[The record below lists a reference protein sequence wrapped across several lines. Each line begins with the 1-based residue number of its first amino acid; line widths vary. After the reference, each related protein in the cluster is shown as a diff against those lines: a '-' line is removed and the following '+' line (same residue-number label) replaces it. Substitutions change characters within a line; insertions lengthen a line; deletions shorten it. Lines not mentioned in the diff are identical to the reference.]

1 MGKGERT
8 LSLKQRVLTGCAV
21 LALAMAGGAG
31 ASAQNVVITN
41 ARIIDGTGKI
51 IEHGAVVAKD
61 GRIVSVTSGEAPAGS
76 AGQRIDAHGM
86 TVMASFIDAHR
97 HLIPGEPN
105 AWLKDQA
112 KPYMQSFLDA
122 GFTTVFSM
130 GDDPKI
136 LELKRRLNAG
146 EIAGPTLYSAL
157 IVPLSAGFP
166 QPAYP
171 QPPSAYGDPGRTDP
185 ARPPNRPVKP
195 LPAIPDDAT
204 RATIRAA
211 KLAGYDAIK
220 TILVTTPGGPETHTL
235 DVIVDEAHKQ
245 GFRVFTHATAITD
258 SITAVNAHVDVLAH
272 TPHIGRLEEEAASRD
287 RILAEHIP
295 MVSTLGVFIP
305 HFDDKNQPLYRDG
318 GPFPMPAPLSSGGQ
332 GPVNARI
339 LWEGGQVYA
348 YGTDT
353 QWAPRVTLN
362 DELRALN
369 LVFSPRDIIKI
380 MGPNTA
386 AAIDK
391 SKDLGTVEPGKIAN
405 LVLIGGDPLADVFTL
420 TRVVVTIKD
429 GKVVADKRAKK

>member
-1 MGKGERT
+1 
-8 LSLKQRVLTGCAV
+8 LKQTILMGCA
-21 LALAMAGGAG
+21 AMAFGLAG
-31 ASAQNVVITN
+31 ASGALAQNLVITN
-41 ARIIDGTGKI
+41 AHIIDGTGKVI
-51 IEHGAVVAKD
+51 DHGSVVTKD
-61 GRIVSVTSGEAPAGS
+61 GRIVSVSSGEAPKGATGTK
-76 AGQRIDAHGM
+76 IDAHGM

-97 HLIPGEPN
+97 HLFQGN
-105 AWLKDQA
+105 ADAWLKDTA
-112 KPYMQSFLDA
+112 PAYMKSFLDA

-136 LELKRRLNAG
+136 LELKKRLNSG
-146 EIAGPTLYSAL
+146 EMPGPTVYSAL
-157 IVPLSAGFP
+157 ITPLAQGFP

-171 QPPSAYGDPGRTDP
+171 QPASQYNDPGRTDP

-195 LPAIPDDAT
+195 LPAIPDDVT
-204 RATIRAA
+204 RATIRKA
-211 KLAGYDAIK
+211 KQDGYDAIK

-235 DVIVDEAHKQ
+235 NVIVDEAHKQ
-245 GFRVFTHATAITD
+245 GMRVFTHATAVEDT
-258 SITAVNAHVDVLAH
+258 ITAVNAHVDVLAH
-272 TPHIGRLEEEAASRD
+272 TPHIGHLEEETASKD

-305 HFDDKNQPLYRDG
+305 HFDDQNRPLYRDG
-318 GPFPMPAPLSSGGQ
+318 GPFPMPRPLESGGQ

-353 QWAPRVTLN
+353 QWDPRITLN

-369 LVFSPRDIIKI
+369 VVFSPRDIIKI

-391 SKDLGTVEPGKIAN
+391 SKDLGTLEPGKIAN
-405 LVLIGGDPLADVFTL
+405 IVLVDGDPLEDVLNL

>member
-1 MGKGERT
+1 MT
-8 LSLKQRVLTGCAV
+8 LKRMILTGCA
-21 LALAMAGGAG
+21 ALAFGLAAAGGAL
-31 ASAQNVVITN
+31 AQNLVISN
-41 ARIIDGTGKI
+41 AHIIDGTGKV
-51 IEHGAVVAKD
+51 IERGSVVTKD
-61 GRIVSVTSGEAPAGS
+61 GRIVSVTSGEAPKGAAGTK
-76 AGQRIDAHGM
+76 IDAHGM

-97 HLIPGEPN
+97 HLFQGPAD
-105 AWLKDQA
+105 AWLKDKA
-112 KPYMQSFLDA
+112 PAYMKSFLDA

-146 EIAGPTLYSAL
+146 EIQGPTLYSAL
-157 IVPLSAGFP
+157 IVPLSQGFP

-171 QPPSAYGDPGRTDP
+171 QPASQYNDPGRTDP

-204 RATIRAA
+204 RATIRKA
-211 KLAGYDAIK
+211 KQDGYDAIK
-220 TILVTTPGGPETHTL
+220 TILVTTPGGPEAHTL
-235 DVIVDEAHKQ
+235 QVIVDEAHKQ
-245 GFRVFTHATAITD
+245 GFRVFTHATAVED

-272 TPHIGRLEEEAASRD
+272 TPHIGHLEEETAAKD

-305 HFDDKNQPLYRDG
+305 HFDDQNRPLYRDG
-318 GPFPMPAPLSSGGQ
+318 GPFPMPRPLESGGQ

-348 YGTDT
+348 FGTDT
-353 QWAPRVTLN
+353 QWDPRITLN

-369 LVFSPRDIIKI
+369 VVFSPRDIIKI

-391 SKDLGTVEPGKIAN
+391 SKDLGTLEPGKIAN
-405 LVLIGGDPLADVFTL
+405 IVLVDGDPLEDVFSL
-420 TRVVVTIKD
+420 TRVAMTIKD
-429 GKVVADKRAKK
+429 GKVVYDKHAKK

>member
-1 MGKGERT
+1 M
-8 LSLKQRVLTGCAV
+8 KQTILAGCAAV
-21 LALAMAGGAG
+21 ALGLAGSGG

-41 ARIIDGTGKI
+41 ARIIDGTGKV
-51 IEHGAVVAKD
+51 IERGAVVAKD
-61 GRIVSVTSGEAPAGS
+61 GRIVSVAAGEAPKGAAGTK
-76 AGQRIDAHGM
+76 IDAHGM
-86 TVMASFIDAHR
+86 TVMAAFIDAHR
-97 HLIPGEPN
+97 HLFQGAAD
-105 AWLKDQA
+105 AWLKDQSA
-112 KPYMQSFLDA
+112 PYMKSFVDA

-146 EIAGPTLYSAL
+146 EIVGPTLYSAL
-157 IVPLSAGFP
+157 IVPLSQGFP

-171 QPPSAYGDPGRTDP
+171 SPPSQYTDPGRTDP

-195 LPAIPDDAT
+195 LPAIPDEAT
-204 RATIRAA
+204 RATIRQA
-211 KLAGYDAIK
+211 KQAGYDAIK

-235 DVIVDEAHKQ
+235 NVIVDEAHKQ
-245 GFRVFTHATAITD
+245 GLRVFTHATAVEDT
-258 SITAVNAHVDVLAH
+258 ITAVNAHVDVLAH
-272 TPHIGRLEEEAASRD
+272 TPHIGHLEEETAAKD

-305 HFDDKNQPLYRDG
+305 HFDDQNRPLYRDG
-318 GPFPMPAPLSSGGQ
+318 GPFPMPRPLESGGQ

-353 QWAPRVTLN
+353 QWDPRVTLN

-369 LVFSPRDIIKI
+369 VVFSPRDIIKI
-380 MGPNTA
+380 MGPNAA

-391 SKDLGTVEPGKIAN
+391 AKDLGTLEPGKKADI
-405 LVLIGGDPLADVFTL
+405 VLIDGDPLADILTL
-420 TRVVVTIKD
+420 TRVAVTIKD

>member
-1 MGKGERT
+1 MALKRT
-8 LSLKQRVLTGCAV
+8 ILTGCAA
-21 LALAMAGGAG
+21 LALGLAATGGAL
-31 ASAQNVVITN
+31 AQNLVISN
-41 ARIIDGTGKI
+41 AHIIDGTGKI
-51 IEHGAVVAKD
+51 IERGAVVTKD
-61 GRIVSVTSGEAPAGS
+61 GRIVSVSSGEAPKGATGTK
-76 AGQRIDAHGM
+76 IDAHGM

-97 HLIPGEPN
+97 HLFQGN
-105 AWLKDQA
+105 ADAWLKDKA
-112 KPYMQSFLDA
+112 PAYMKSFLDA

-136 LELKRRLNAG
+136 LELKRRLNSG
-146 EIAGPTLYSAL
+146 EMQGPTLYSAL
-157 IVPLSAGFP
+157 IVPLSQGFP

-171 QPPSAYGDPGRTDP
+171 QPPSQYNDPGRTDP

-204 RATIRAA
+204 RATIRKA
-211 KLAGYDAIK
+211 KQDGYDAIK
-220 TILVTTPGGPETHTL
+220 TILVTTPGGPESHTL
-235 DVIVDEAHKQ
+235 QVIVDEAHKQ
-245 GFRVFTHATAITD
+245 GFRVFTHATAVED

-272 TPHIGRLEEEAASRD
+272 TPHIGHLEEETASKD

-305 HFDDKNQPLYRDG
+305 HFDDQNRPLYRDG
-318 GPFPMPAPLSSGGQ
+318 GPFPMPRPLESGGQ

-348 YGTDT
+348 FGTDT
-353 QWAPRVTLN
+353 QWDPRITLN

-369 LVFSPRDIIKI
+369 VVFSPRDIIKI

-391 SKDLGTVEPGKIAN
+391 SKDLGTLEPGKIAN
-405 LVLIGGDPLADVFTL
+405 IVVVDGDPLEDVLNL
-420 TRVVVTIKD
+420 TRVVMTIKD
-429 GKVVADKRAKK
+429 GKVVYDKHAKK

>member
-1 MGKGERT
+1 MKHRF
-8 LSLKQRVLTGCAV
+8 LTGCAV
-21 LALAMAGGAG
+21 LALSMALAAG
-31 ASAQNVVITN
+31 AAAQSLVITN
-41 ARIIDGTGKI
+41 ARIVDGTGKV
-51 IEHGAVVAKD
+51 IERGAVVAKD
-61 GRIVSVTSGEAPAGS
+61 GRIVSVTSGAAPAGS
-76 AGQRIDAHGM
+76 AGPRIDAHGM
-86 TVMASFIDAHR
+86 TVMAGFIDAHR
-97 HLIPGEPN
+97 HLFQGNPD

-112 KPYMQSFLDA
+112 APYMKSFTDA

-146 EIAGPTLYSAL
+146 EIVGPTLYSAL

-171 QPPSAYGDPGRTDP
+171 PPPSPYTDPGRTDP

-195 LPAIPDDAT
+195 LPAIPDDQT
-204 RATIRAA
+204 RATIRQA
-211 KLAGYDAIK
+211 KQAGYDAIK

-235 DVIVDEAHKQ
+235 SVIVDEAHKQ
-245 GFRVFTHATAITD
+245 GFRVFTHATAIED

-272 TPHIGRLEEEAASRD
+272 TPHIGHLEDSAAARD

-305 HFDDKNQPLYRDG
+305 HFDDQNRPLYRDG
-318 GPFPMPAPLSSGGQ
+318 GPFPMPQPLSSGGQ

-339 LWEGGQVYA
+339 LWEGGEVYA

-353 QWAPRVTLN
+353 QWDPRVTLG

-391 SKDLGTVEPGKIAN
+391 TKDLGTVEPGKIAN
-405 LVLIGGDPLADVFTL
+405 LVLIDGDPLADVFNL

-429 GKVVADKRAKK
+429 GKVVADRRGRK

>member
-1 MGKGERT
+1 MALKRT
-8 LSLKQRVLTGCAV
+8 ILAGCA
-21 LALAMAGGAG
+21 ALAFGVAAAGGAL
-31 ASAQNVVITN
+31 AQNLVISN
-41 ARIIDGTGKI
+41 AHIIDGTGKV
-51 IEHGAVVAKD
+51 IERGAVVTKD
-61 GRIVSVTSGEAPAGS
+61 GRIVSVTSGEAPKGAAGTK
-76 AGQRIDAHGM
+76 IDAHGM

-97 HLIPGEPN
+97 HLFQGN
-105 AWLKDQA
+105 ADAWLKDKA
-112 KPYMQSFLDA
+112 PAYMKSFLDA

-136 LELKRRLNAG
+136 LELKRRLNSG
-146 EIAGPTLYSAL
+146 EIQGPTLYSAL
-157 IVPLSAGFP
+157 IVPLSQGFP

-171 QPPSAYGDPGRTDP
+171 QPASQYNDPGRTDP

-204 RATIRAA
+204 RATIRKA
-211 KLAGYDAIK
+211 KQDGYDAIK
-220 TILVTTPGGPETHTL
+220 TILVTTPGGPEGHTL
-235 DVIVDEAHKQ
+235 QVIVDEAHKQ
-245 GFRVFTHATAITD
+245 GFRVFTHATAVED

-272 TPHIGRLEEEAASRD
+272 TPHIGHLEEETASKD

-305 HFDDKNQPLYRDG
+305 HFDDQNRPLYRDG
-318 GPFPMPAPLSSGGQ
+318 GPFPMPRPLESGGQ

-348 YGTDT
+348 FGTDT
-353 QWAPRVTLN
+353 QWDPRVTLN

-369 LVFSPRDIIKI
+369 VVFSPRDIIKI

-391 SKDLGTVEPGKIAN
+391 SKDLGTLEPGKVAN
-405 LVLIGGDPLADVFTL
+405 IVVIDGDPLEDALNL
-420 TRVVVTIKD
+420 TRVVMTIKD
-429 GKVVADKRAKK
+429 GKVVYDKHAKR

>member
-1 MGKGERT
+1 LKQTILAGCAAVA
-8 LSLKQRVLTGCAV
+8 LSL
-21 LALAMAGGAG
+21 AG
-31 ASAQNVVITN
+31 ASGALAQNLIISN
-41 ARIIDGTGKI
+41 ARIIDGTGKVI
-51 IEHGAVVAKD
+51 DHGAVVTKD
-61 GRIVSVTSGEAPAGS
+61 GRIVSVASGEAPKGAAG
-76 AGQRIDAHGM
+76 AKIDAHGM

-97 HLIPGEPN
+97 HLFQGN
-105 AWLKDQA
+105 ADAWLKDKA
-112 KPYMQSFLDA
+112 PAYMKSFLDA

-136 LELKRRLNAG
+136 LELKRRLNNG
-146 EIAGPTLYSAL
+146 EMAGPTVYSAL
-157 IVPLSAGFP
+157 ITPLAQGFP

-171 QPPSAYGDPGRTDP
+171 QPASQYNDPGRTDP

-195 LPAIPDDAT
+195 LPAIPDDVT
-204 RATIRAA
+204 RATIRKA
-211 KLAGYDAIK
+211 KQDGYDAIK

-235 DVIVDEAHKQ
+235 AVIVDEAHKQ
-245 GFRVFTHATAITD
+245 GLRVFTHATAVED

-272 TPHIGRLEEEAASRD
+272 TPHIGHLEEETASKD

-305 HFDDKNQPLYRDG
+305 HFDDQNRPLYRDG
-318 GPFPMPAPLSSGGQ
+318 GPFPMPRPLESGGQ

-348 YGTDT
+348 FGTDT
-353 QWAPRVTLN
+353 QWDPRITLN

-369 LVFSPRDIIKI
+369 VVFSPKDIIKI

-391 SKDLGTVEPGKIAN
+391 SKDLGTLEAGKIAN
-405 LVLIGGDPLADVFTL
+405 IVVVDGDPLEDPLTL
-420 TRVVVTIKD
+420 TRVVMTIKD
-429 GKVVADKRAKK
+429 GKVVYDKHAKK

>member
-1 MGKGERT
+1 MKP
-8 LSLKQRVLTGCAV
+8 LKQRILAGCAV
-21 LALAMAGGAG
+21 LALGMALAAG
-31 ASAQNVVITN
+31 AAAQTLVITN
-41 ARIIDGTGKI
+41 ARIIDGTGKV
-51 IEHGAVVAKD
+51 IEHGAVAAKD

-76 AGQRIDAHGM
+76 AGPRIDAHGM
-86 TVMASFIDAHR
+86 TVMAGFIDAHR
-97 HLIPGEPN
+97 HLFQGNPD

-112 KPYMQSFLDA
+112 KPYMKSFVDA

-146 EIAGPTLYSAL
+146 EILGPTLYSAL

-171 QPPSAYGDPGRTDP
+171 PPPSPYTDPGRTDP

-195 LPAIPDDAT
+195 LPAIPDDQT
-204 RATIRAA
+204 RTTIRQA
-211 KLAGYDAIK
+211 KQAGYDAIK

-235 DVIVDEAHKQ
+235 NVIVDEAHKQ
-245 GFRVFTHATAITD
+245 GFRVFTHATAVED

-272 TPHIGRLEEEAASRD
+272 TPHIGHLEDNAAARD

-305 HFDDKNQPLYRDG
+305 HFDDQNHPLYRDG
-318 GPFPMPAPLSSGGQ
+318 GPFPMPQPLSSGGQ

-353 QWAPRVTLN
+353 QWDPRVTLN

-405 LVLIGGDPLADVFTL
+405 LVLIDGDPLADVFNL

-429 GKVVADKRAKK
+429 GKVVADRRGRK

>member
-1 MGKGERT
+1 MA
-8 LSLKQRVLTGCAV
+8 LKHRILAGCA
-21 LALAMAGGAG
+21 ALAVGLGAAAG
-31 ASAQNVVITN
+31 ALAQNLVITN
-41 ARIIDGTGKI
+41 AHIIDGTGRVI
-51 IEHGAVVAKD
+51 DHGVVVAKD
-61 GRIVSVTSGEAPAGS
+61 GRIVSVSAGEAPKGAAG
-76 AGQRIDAHGM
+76 ARIDAHGM

-97 HLIPGEPN
+97 HIFQGN
-105 AWLKDQA
+105 ADAWLRDKA
-112 KPYMQSFLDA
+112 KPYMKSFLDA

-136 LELKRRLNAG
+136 LELKRRLNSG
-146 EIAGPTLYSAL
+146 EILGPTLYSAL
-157 IVPLSAGFP
+157 IVPLAQGFP

-171 QPPSAYGDPGRTDP
+171 QPRSEYNDPGRTDP
-185 ARPPNRPVKP
+185 ARPPNRPVKA
-195 LPAIPDDAT
+195 LAAIPDEQT

-211 KLAGYDAIK
+211 KQAGYDAIK
-220 TILVTTPGGPETHTL
+220 TILVTTPGGPEAHTL
-235 DVIVDEAHKQ
+235 SVIVDEAHKQ
-245 GFRVFTHATAITD
+245 GFRVYTHATAVED

-272 TPHIGRLEEEAASRD
+272 TPHIGHLEEDTAAKD

-305 HFDDKNQPLYRDG
+305 HFDDQNRPLYRDG
-318 GPFPMPAPLSSGGQ
+318 GPFPMPRPLESGGQ

-339 LWEGGQVYA
+339 LWDGGQLYA

-353 QWAPRVTLN
+353 QWDPRLTLN

-391 SKDLGTVEPGKIAN
+391 SKDLGTLEPGKIADIV
-405 LVLIGGDPLADVFTL
+405 LVDGDPLQDVFML
-420 TRVVVTIKD
+420 TRVVMTIKD
-429 GKVVADKRAKK
+429 GKVVVDKRTRK

>member
-1 MGKGERT
+1 LSSRRT
-8 LSLKQRVLTGCAV
+8 ILAGCA
-21 LALAMAGGAG
+21 ALAVGLAG
-31 ASAQNVVITN
+31 ALAGATGALAQTLVITN
-41 ARIIDGTGKI
+41 ARIIDGTGKV
-51 IEHGAVVAKD
+51 IERGAVAVRD
-61 GRIVSVTSGEAPAGS
+61 GRIVSVTCGEAPKGAAGT
-76 AGQRIDAHGM
+76 RIDARGM
-86 TVMASFIDAHR
+86 TVMAAFIDAHR
-97 HLIPGEPN
+97 HLFQGAPD

-112 KPYMQSFLDA
+112 APYMKSFLGA

-157 IVPLSAGFP
+157 IVPLSQGFP

-171 QPPSAYGDPGRTDP
+171 APPSPYADPGRNDP

-195 LPAIPDDAT
+195 LPAIPDEQT

-211 KLAGYDAIK
+211 RQAGYDAIK

-235 DVIVDEAHKQ
+235 NVIVDEAHKQ
-245 GFRVFTHATAITD
+245 GFRVFTHATAVD
-258 SITAVNAHVDVLAH
+258 DAITAVNAHVDVLAH
-272 TPHIGRLEEEAASRD
+272 TPHIGHLEEETAAKD

-305 HFDDKNQPLYRDG
+305 HFDDQNRSLYRDG
-318 GPFPMPAPLSSGGQ
+318 GPFPMPRPLESGGQ

-339 LWEGGQVYA
+339 LWDGGQVYA

-353 QWAPRVTLN
+353 QWDPGVTLG

-369 LVFSPRDIIKI
+369 LVFSPRDIVKI
-380 MGPNTA
+380 MGPNSA
-386 AAIDK
+386 AAIGK
-391 SKDLGTVEPGKIAN
+391 SQDLGTLEPGKIADI
-405 LVLIGGDPLADVFTL
+405 VLIDGDPLADVFAL
-420 TRVVVTIKD
+420 TRVMVTIKD
-429 GKVVADKRAKK
+429 GKVVADKRTRR